1 MGSRWAAGVWVTS
14 AATDGGAHPRRG
26 CSPWAQSSPPAGGQG
41 WTSPGRRGALSP
53 WRRSWWAQS
62 ETCRRRSHQHGP
74 GGLQHNHSVDNF
86 WNPGYE
92 TGGRPR
98 TQSVSLVRNLGGGGT
113 SGTGRSLEESG
124 RLRTASLTSRHH
136 RLLPSIPSFTQLA
149 SLRNRPRLASS
160 SFRSRAS
167 STSSSSFSSAS
178 TSSTSSSCTTSS
190 EEFWNQYRRTP
201 SSNLLSRLLGRRR
214 DTLSK
219 EDQEVKELNL
229 SNKVKL

>member
-1 MGSRWAAGVWVTS
+1 MG
-14 AATDGGAHPRRG
+14 DG
-26 CSPWAQSSPPAGGQG
+26 
-41 WTSPGRRGALSP
+41 
-53 WRRSWWAQS
+53 
-62 ETCRRRSHQHGP
+62 
-74 GGLQHNHSVDNF
+74 F

-92 TGGRPR
+92 SGGRAR
-98 TQSVSLVRNLGGGGT
+98 TQSVSLVRGMGGASRAIG
-113 SGTGRSLEESG
+113 EESR
-124 RLRTASLTSRHH
+124 RLRTASLTSRNH

-149 SLRNRPRLASS
+149 ALRNRPRLASS

-178 TSSTSSSCTTSS
+178 TSSTSSSSTTSS

-214 DTLSK
+214 ETLSK

>member
-1 MGSRWAAGVWVTS
+1 MGPPCATGPASRPPRSGR
-14 AATDGGAHPRRG
+14 GGA
-26 CSPWAQSSPPAGGQG
+26 
-41 WTSPGRRGALSP
+41 
-53 WRRSWWAQS
+53 
-62 ETCRRRSHQHGP
+62 
-74 GGLQHNHSVDNF
+74 
-86 WNPGYE
+86 
-92 TGGRPR
+92 
-98 TQSVSLVRNLGGGGT
+98 

-178 TSSTSSSCTTSS
+178 TSSTSSSSTTSS

-214 DTLSK
+214 ETLSK

>member
-1 MGSRWAAGVWVTS
+1 MGVDGRPACGGHLPPQMAVLTHGVGVLPGHS
-14 AATDGGAHPRRG
+14 HPHQQVGKGGHHQG
-26 CSPWAQSSPPAGGQG
+26 GGGQSHHG
-41 WTSPGRRGALSP
+41 DVVGGHRARLVVGGG
-53 WRRSWWAQS
+53 
-62 ETCRRRSHQHGP
+62 HQHGP

-86 WNPGYE
+86 WNSGYE

-98 TQSVSLVRNLGGGGT
+98 TQSVSLVRNFGGGGACG
-113 SGTGRSLEESG
+113 SGRSLEESG

-178 TSSTSSSCTTSS
+178 TSSTSSSSTRSS

-214 DTLSK
+214 ETLSK
-219 EDQEVKELNL
+219 EEQEVKELNL